1 MASWRNL
8 AWAVGLGV
16 LFGLLCGGAILL
28 AARPPRGDPVTL
40 LPPPEPPALVVQVS
54 GQVPHPGLVSLPPGS
69 RVADALEAAGG
80 VLPEGEAGFLNL
92 AAPLEDGQLVN
103 VPAKKQDPEPS
114 PLALIPNTGDAART
128 GSTPAGDSVPEPQS
142 GGLININTAPAEEL
156 DLLPGIGPVI
166 AQRIIDYREQHGPF
180 QSIEDI
186 QEVKGI
192 GEVTFE
198 KIKDRITT
206 GL

>member
-54 GQVPHPGLVSLPPGS
+54 GQVSRPGLLSLPPGS

-80 VLPEGEAGFLNL
+80 VLPEGETGFLNL
-92 AAPLEDGQLVN
+92 AARLEDGQVVN
-103 VPAKKQDPEPS
+103 VPPKQQAQEPS
-114 PLALIPNTGDAART
+114 SRPTIPDTGGVPVANPPAAALVPVSRT
-128 GSTPAGDSVPEPQS
+128 D
-142 GGLININTAPAEEL
+142 GL
-156 DLLPGIGPVI
+156 
-166 AQRIIDYREQHGPF
+166 
-180 QSIEDI
+180 
-186 QEVKGI
+186 
-192 GEVTFE
+192 
-198 KIKDRITT
+198 
-206 GL
+206 